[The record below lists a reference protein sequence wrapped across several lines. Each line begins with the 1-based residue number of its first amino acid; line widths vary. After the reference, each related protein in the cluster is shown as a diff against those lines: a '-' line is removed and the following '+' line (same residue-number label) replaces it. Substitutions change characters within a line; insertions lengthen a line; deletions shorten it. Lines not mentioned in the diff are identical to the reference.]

1 MLKSLEF
8 KSILTNTSVFIH
20 SYDIII
26 TLYVNDMLILA
37 KSLKE
42 IEQVKN
48 QIKKAHIMKDLEAI
62 LKILGIHVTHKFNGS
77 IKIDQGHYIQQVLVE
92 FGMENAKPALVP
104 LSPSINLED

>member
-1 MLKSLEF
+1 MLKTLEF
-8 KSILTNTSVFIH
+8 KLIFINVSISTH
-20 SYDIII
+20 SCGIII
-26 TLYVNDMLILA
+26 ALYVDDMLILA

-77 IKIDQGHYIQQVLVE
+77 IKIDQGHYIQQVLIE
-92 FGMENAKPALVP
+92 FSMENAKPALVP
-104 LSPSINLED
+104 LSPSINLEN